1 MGGQLTQLAGIGV
14 DIAASL
20 CVGTAGVKLTG
31 PSYRSGIASAC
42 MPCAD
47 RATWT
52 GIFRGEDDRIFSQAF
67 TFGCQPPELRERE
80 FWLRAGR
87 ASRRDVVGLRKS
99 ANLDF
104 FPAL

>member
-1 MGGQLTQLAGIGV
+1 MGGQLTQLAGTGV

-31 PSYRSGIASAC
+31 PSYLSGIASAC

-52 GIFRGEDDRIFSQAF
+52 GIFRGEDDRIFSQALLLW
-67 TFGCQPPELRERE
+67 FGSC
-80 FWLRAGR
+80 RAIVLSRYTTCAHAWR
-87 ASRRDVVGLRKS
+87 ACFDT
-99 ANLDF
+99 
-104 FPAL
+104 